1 MATAHPKYPNIFKPI
16 RLGPIEIPNRFY
28 FSPHGVPLSIG
39 SAPGEDFIAYNVERV
54 KDGGCG
60 LVITSMTVHERGRAF
75 QPSPF
80 LKENIPAFRAMTEAV
95 HAAGGRFFGEL
106 WYWWGMYGHWQ
117 PLSTPAPSLG
127 PSASQFGVSDR
138 TVSTHEMTQD
148 EIRRM
153 REVHRQS
160 VAHLREAGVDGFEI
174 HASHAGLIEQFLSPY
189 YNRRTDEYG
198 GSLENRMRFLVETLE
213 TVREAAGDTMAV
225 GMRLNCDE
233 LQAGGYDTT
242 ESYEVLKRICQSGLI
257 DFVDLDV
264 AMEPNQLYLGMPP
277 VFVEPQVYR
286 PYVEALRSAAGDVPV
301 ISVLGRTTSL
311 ADADAAIAAGVCDMV
326 GAARALIAEPELV
339 KNARNGMEERSRT
352 CIACNWCLSC
362 LGDGAQGCSIN
373 PASYRERQWGINTF
387 APAARPSKVI
397 VVGGGPAGLEAARVA
412 ALKGHAVT
420 LLEARKRLGGGLT
433 LWASLPGREFFAKS
447 IDWWEREL
455 DRLGVTVR
463 TGAQAS
469 ADAVLAESPDAVMIA
484 TGAQWSAEG
493 RSFFMDIDIP
503 GHDRDF
509 VYRPEDILLDGARP
523 TGKVV
528 LLDCEGTHGSTG
540 VAEVLGRGGARV
552 DYVTPNFSPISA
564 RVADSQEGRFVMQ
577 KMKQVGVTFSP
588 ASYIRSIGD
597 HAVILYDV
605 FSEEERTITDVDA
618 VVLATG
624 RVPVNDLAKS
634 LEGKVEQLFVIGDA
648 LAVRPFATA
657 AYEGQMFARYI
668 GEPNAPKCI
677 ADVYF

>member
-1 MATAHPKYPNIFKPI
+1 MATAHPAYPNIFRPI

-80 LKENIPAFRAMTEAV
+80 LKENIPAFRAMTEAL

-138 TVSTHEMTQD
+138 TVSTHEMSKD

-160 VAHLREAGVDGFEI
+160 AAHLREAGVDGFEI

-213 TVREAAGDTMAV
+213 TVREAAGDKMAV

-233 LQAGGYDTT
+233 LQKGGYDTA
-242 ESYEVLKRICQSGLI
+242 ESYEVLKQLCQSGLI

-286 PYVEALRSAAGDVPV
+286 PYVEALRSAAGDIPV
-301 ISVLGRTTSL
+301 ISVLGRITSL
-311 ADADAAIAAGVCDMV
+311 ADADRAIAADVCDMV

-373 PASYRERQWGINTF
+373 PASYRERQWGVATF

-397 VVGGGPAGLEAARVA
+397 VVGGGPAGLEAARVS
-412 ALKGHAVT
+412 ALKGHDVT
-420 LLEARKRLGGGLT
+420 LFEARERLGGGLA

-447 IDWWEREL
+447 IEWWEREL
-455 DRLGVTVR
+455 NRLGVTIRRR
-463 TGAQAS
+463 TGAS
-469 ADAVLAESPDAVMIA
+469 AETVLAEKPDAVIVA
-484 TGAQWSAEG
+484 TGAQWSVVG
-493 RSFFMDIDIP
+493 RSFFMDVPIP

-509 VYRPEDILLDGARP
+509 VYRPEDILIGARP
-523 TGKVV
+523 SGKVV

-540 VAEVLGRGGARV
+540 VAEVLAQGGAQV
-552 DYVTPNFSPISA
+552 EYVTPNFSPISA

-577 KMKQVGVTFSP
+577 RLKEAGVRFSP
-588 ASYIRSIGD
+588 ATYVRSIGE
-597 HAVILYDV
+597 HAVTLYDV
-605 FSEEERTITDVDA
+605 FSEEERTTSGVEA

-624 RVPVNDLAKS
+624 RVPVNDLAKA
-634 LEGKVEQLFVIGDA
+634 LEGKVEQLFTIGDA

-668 GEPNAPKCI
+668 GEPDAPKSI